1 MVAAFKQHV
10 PLLWAWGW
18 GEATEPTSH
27 LGRPPLLPL
36 ETLEGG
42 GEGPLYKLA
51 DLPVTQVKMSSA
63 SGCSCQ
69 EQTGR
74 SLSVSG
80 HVSLEDS
87 GNCV

>member
-42 GEGPLYKLA
+42 GEGP
-51 DLPVTQVKMSSA
+51 PTNS
-63 SGCSCQ
+63 
-69 EQTGR
+69 QTF
-74 SLSVSG
+74 LSPR
-80 HVSLEDS
+80 
-87 GNCV
+87 